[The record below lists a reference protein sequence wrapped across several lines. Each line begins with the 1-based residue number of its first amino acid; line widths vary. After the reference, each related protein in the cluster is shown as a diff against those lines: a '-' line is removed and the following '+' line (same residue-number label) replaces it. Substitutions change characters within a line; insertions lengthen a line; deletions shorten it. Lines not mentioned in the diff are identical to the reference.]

1 MQGLSL
7 RSRIHLRGALG
18 TAQSAP
24 WERSLWRWLGGAVAW
39 SEAGY
44 RVCAFWGLLDEPF
57 QVKAICCLCPARGH
71 LA

>member
-1 MQGLSL
+1 MEVVRRCCGVV
-7 RSRIHLRGALG
+7 R
-18 TAQSAP
+18 
-24 WERSLWRWLGGAVAW
+24 
-39 SEAGY
+39 AGY